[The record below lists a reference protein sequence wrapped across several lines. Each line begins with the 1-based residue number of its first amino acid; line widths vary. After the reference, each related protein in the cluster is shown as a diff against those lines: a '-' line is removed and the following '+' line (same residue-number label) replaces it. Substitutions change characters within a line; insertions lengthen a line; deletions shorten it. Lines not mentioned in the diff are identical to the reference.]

1 MNIISKKTLTA
12 TIGAIAFAAAFAAS
26 SAPASAGW
34 HGNRGLGIGLGVG
47 LLGAAIVGGAIASSQ
62 PTYAAPAYG
71 YGGGCEIQRRPIR
84 NGWGEVVGFR
94 PVRVCY

>member
-1 MNIISKKTLTA
+1 MNIISKKTLIA
-12 TIGAIAFAAAFAAS
+12 TIGAVALAATFAVS
-26 SAPASAGW
+26 STPASAGW
-34 HGNRGLGIGLGVG
+34 HGHRGAGIGLGIGAG
-47 LLGAAIVGGAIASSQ
+47 LLGAAIVGSAIASSR
-62 PTYAAPAYG
+62 PAYAAPV